1 MSGSGS
7 GFWPILTEFAC
18 AMQDFEKKSKSN
30 RTIHPTEYG
39 IEKRVFLTG
48 LVSP

>member
-7 GFWPILTEFAC
+7 RFWPILTEFAC

-30 RTIHPTEYG
+30 RPIPPTENG
-39 IEKRVFLTG
+39 IEKMVFLMG